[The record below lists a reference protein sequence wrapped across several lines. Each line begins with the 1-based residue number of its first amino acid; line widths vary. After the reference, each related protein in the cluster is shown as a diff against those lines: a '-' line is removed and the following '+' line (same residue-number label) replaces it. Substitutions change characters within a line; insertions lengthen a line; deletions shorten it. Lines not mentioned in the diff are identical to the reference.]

1 MRGEYWET
9 GNAGP
14 LPLWTGDPKPAIP
27 DTLYRLV
34 MPLGLAGSGGRV
46 GGTGG
51 GDWSCSL
58 TCKCRAGSDC
68 CPIDGGVM
76 EPVVGVVPWLASL
89 EESVER
95 SVLKLALDSL
105 RKSLRLR
112 KDGAMADV
120 RRWPETCPQGFLSK
134 RHQARRHGYFSR
146 PEQRGCRTKWSHHPN
161 SAVPKR
167 VVGGSAARLADC
179 CSLLVV
185 QP

>member
-1 MRGEYWET
+1 
-9 GNAGP
+9 
-14 LPLWTGDPKPAIP
+14 
-27 DTLYRLV
+27 
-34 MPLGLAGSGGRV
+34 
-46 GGTGG
+46 
-51 GDWSCSL
+51 
-58 TCKCRAGSDC
+58 
-68 CPIDGGVM
+68 M

-120 RRWPETCPQGFLSK
+120 RWWPETCPQGFLS
-134 RHQARRHGYFSR
+134 QETPSEAARVLFKA
-146 PEQRGCRTKWSHHPN
+146 RTARLSDKVVSPLQLCYPGKSGWQ
-161 SAVPKR
+161 R

-179 CSLLVV
+179 CSLFVV